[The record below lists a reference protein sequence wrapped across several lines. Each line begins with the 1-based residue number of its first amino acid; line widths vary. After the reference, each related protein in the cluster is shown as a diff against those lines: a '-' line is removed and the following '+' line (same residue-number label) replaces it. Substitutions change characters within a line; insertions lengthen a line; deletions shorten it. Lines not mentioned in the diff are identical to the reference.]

1 MAGLPCSIHPNPTT
15 QRLITMFNRKLKARI
30 AELESNL
37 TKSDEMNDIMRRD
50 NRRLK
55 DKLAVAD
62 KKRDPEPLQVKRM
75 VGLKFKALFNGLYQP
90 TEFKTGP
97 GPCGKTVTHFTTS
110 RTERELTIHQHH
122 TDGSSKS
129 FEYRLSDI
137 DGRIQYDYE
146 NVTVYGEEAERE
158 RLMWRAARVARFA

>member
-1 MAGLPCSIHPNPTT
+1 
-15 QRLITMFNRKLKARI
+15 MFFNSALKARI
-30 AELESNL
+30 AELELHLKNSTELNSQKSKTIDNL
-37 TKSDEMNDIMRRD
+37 REARTNLQSELAYRD
-50 NRRLK
+50 KQRE
-55 DKLAVAD
+55 AVT
-62 KKRDPEPLQVKRM
+62 VKRM

-122 TDGSSKS
+122 TDGSSKA

-146 NVTVYGEEAERE
+146 NLTVYGEEAERE
-158 RLMWRAARVARFA
+158 RALQALIRRPRFA

>member
-1 MAGLPCSIHPNPTT
+1 MFFNNKAARRLVELASKADT
-15 QRLITMFNRKLKARI
+15 QEALLARANEEIERLRIKLKQY
-30 AELESNL
+30 
-37 TKSDEMNDIMRRD
+37 DEP
-50 NRRLK
+50 
-55 DKLAVAD
+55 VT
-62 KKRDPEPLQVKRM
+62 VKRM
-75 VGLKFKALFNGLYQP
+75 VGLKFRALFNGLYQP

-122 TDGSSKS
+122 TDGSQKD

-146 NVTVYGEEAERE
+146 QVKVYGEEAERE
-158 RLMWRAARVARFA
+158 RALQAVVRVRPRVFV

>member
-1 MAGLPCSIHPNPTT
+1 
-15 QRLITMFNRKLKARI
+15 MFNRKLKARI
-30 AELESNL
+30 VALEETVQRQDRNLELANREQARLRAKLQKAETKRES
-37 TKSDEMNDIMRRD
+37 
-50 NRRLK
+50 
-55 DKLAVAD
+55 
-62 KKRDPEPLQVKRM
+62 EPFRVKRM

-122 TDGSSKS
+122 TDGSQKD

-146 NVTVYGEEAERE
+146 NVLVYGEEAERE
-158 RLMWRAARVARFA
+158 RAHYVFLRRQRFA

>member
-1 MAGLPCSIHPNPTT
+1 MFFNNKVAT
-15 QRLITMFNRKLKARI
+15 RLFEAERQLALKEALLDRADAEVARLRAKVRKAAAEQLKTR
-30 AELESNL
+30 
-37 TKSDEMNDIMRRD
+37 
-50 NRRLK
+50 
-55 DKLAVAD
+55 
-62 KKRDPEPLQVKRM
+62 EPVHVKRM
-75 VGLKFKALFNGLYQP
+75 VGLKFRALFNGLYQP

-122 TDGSSKS
+122 TDGSQKD

-146 NVTVYGEEAERE
+146 QVKVYGEEAERE
-158 RLMWRAARVARFA
+158 RALQAFVRVRPRVVI

>member
-1 MAGLPCSIHPNPTT
+1 MFFNNKAAR
-15 QRLITMFNRKLKARI
+15 RLVELDSKVNIQERLLERADAEIVLLRRKLEQSEK
-30 AELESNL
+30 
-37 TKSDEMNDIMRRD
+37 MR
-50 NRRLK
+50 
-55 DKLAVAD
+55 LAA
-62 KKRDPEPLQVKRM
+62 PEPVTVKRM

-97 GPCGKTVTHFTTS
+97 GPCGKTVTHFDVS

-122 TDGSSKS
+122 TDGSQKD

-146 NVTVYGEEAERE
+146 QVKVYGEEAERE
-158 RLMWRAARVARFA
+158 RALRRFMSRPRFA

>member
-1 MAGLPCSIHPNPTT
+1 
-15 QRLITMFNRKLKARI
+15 MFNRKLKARI
-30 AELESNL
+30 ASLEATVQRQDRNLELA
-37 TKSDEMNDIMRRD
+37 
-50 NRRLK
+50 NREHSRLRAK
-55 DKLAVAD
+55 IQKAEE
-62 KKRDPEPLQVKRM
+62 KREVEPFRVKRM

-110 RTERELTIHQHH
+110 RDERTLTIHQHH
-122 TDGSSKS
+122 TDESSKS

-146 NVTVYGEEAERE
+146 LVQVYGEEAARE
-158 RLMWRAARVARFA
+158 RMVQSLRNRPRFVP

>member
-1 MAGLPCSIHPNPTT
+1 MFFNNKVATRLFEAERQLALKEALLDRADAEVARLRAKVRKAAAEQLKT
-15 QRLITMFNRKLKARI
+15 Q
-30 AELESNL
+30 
-37 TKSDEMNDIMRRD
+37 
-50 NRRLK
+50 
-55 DKLAVAD
+55 
-62 KKRDPEPLQVKRM
+62 EPVHVKRM
-75 VGLKFKALFNGLYQP
+75 VGIKFKALFNGLYQP

-122 TDGSSKS
+122 TDGSQKD

-146 NVTVYGEEAERE
+146 QVKVYGEEAERE
-158 RLMWRAARVARFA
+158 RALQAFVRVRPRVFI

>member
-1 MAGLPCSIHPNPTT
+1 
-15 QRLITMFNRKLKARI
+15 MFNRKLKARI
-30 AELESNL
+30 ISLEATVQRQDQNLELANREQARLRAKIQKAEE
-37 TKSDEMNDIMRRD
+37 
-50 NRRLK
+50 
-55 DKLAVAD
+55 
-62 KKRDPEPLQVKRM
+62 KREVEPFRVKRM

-110 RTERELTIHQHH
+110 RDERTLTIHQHH
-122 TDGSSKS
+122 TDESSKS

-146 NVTVYGEEAERE
+146 NVMVYGEEAERE
-158 RLMWRAARVARFA
+158 RAHYVFLRRQRFA

>member
-1 MAGLPCSIHPNPTT
+1 
-15 QRLITMFNRKLKARI
+15 MFGKSKLKAQI
-30 AELESNL
+30 KELNMKAAYLERAV
-37 TKSDEMNDIMRRD
+37 EVRD
-50 NRRLK
+50 KDNERLK
-55 DKLAVAD
+55 DKLAESE
-62 KKRDPEPLQVKRM
+62 RRRLTPPEPVTVKRM
-75 VGLKFKALFNGLYQP
+75 VGLKFRALFNGLYQP

-122 TDGSSKS
+122 TDGSQKD

-146 NVTVYGEEAERE
+146 QVKVYGEEAERE
-158 RLMWRAARVARFA
+158 RALQAGVRVRYCVFV

>member
-1 MAGLPCSIHPNPTT
+1 MFFNNKVAT
-15 QRLITMFNRKLKARI
+15 RLFE
-30 AELESNL
+30 AE
-37 TKSDEMNDIMRRD
+37 RQ
-50 NRRLK
+50 
-55 DKLAVAD
+55 LAVKEALLDRAD
-62 KKRDPEPLQVKRM
+62 AEVARLRAKVRKVAAEQLKTQETVTVKRM
-75 VGLKFKALFNGLYQP
+75 VGLKFRALFNGLYQP

-122 TDGSSKS
+122 TDGSQKD

-146 NVTVYGEEAERE
+146 NVKVYGEEAERE
-158 RLMWRAARVARFA
+158 RALQAMVRFRPRVA

>member
-1 MAGLPCSIHPNPTT
+1 
-15 QRLITMFNRKLKARI
+15 MFGKSKLKAQI
-30 AELESNL
+30 KELSVKAAYLE
-37 TKSDEMNDIMRRD
+37 RAVAVRD
-50 NRRLK
+50 KDNERLK
-55 DKLAVAD
+55 DKLAESER
-62 KKRDPEPLQVKRM
+62 KRLTPPEPVTVKRM
-75 VGLKFKALFNGLYQP
+75 VGLKFRALFNGLYQP

-122 TDGSSKS
+122 TDGSQKD

-146 NVTVYGEEAERE
+146 NVKVYGEEAERE
-158 RLMWRAARVARFA
+158 RALQAMVRFRPRVA